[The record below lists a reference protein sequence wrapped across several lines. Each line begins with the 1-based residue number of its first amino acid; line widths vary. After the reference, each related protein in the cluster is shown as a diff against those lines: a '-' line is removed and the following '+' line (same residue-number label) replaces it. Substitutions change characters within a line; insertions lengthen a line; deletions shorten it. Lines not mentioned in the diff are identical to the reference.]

1 MRVYRILKTSFNT
14 DPLSVVGS
22 EISPG
27 RWNQKGQGLLYTASH
42 PALAL
47 VETMAHFEDLPFH
60 NLPELTLFELEV
72 DKAPVGTIHPA
83 ALPIGWNGLGML
95 TLTQPFLN
103 EWIENPDKPG
113 YSYLGVCVPSAILE
127 MSVNYL
133 FAPKHPGFSSI
144 RLIKSWPL
152 PLDHRLWRL

>member
-1 MRVYRILKTSFNT
+1 MRVYRILKTPYNT
-14 DPLSVVGS
+14 DPLTVVGS

-47 VETMAHFEDLPFH
+47 VETMAHFEDKPLH
-60 NLPELTLFELEV
+60 KLPELKLFELEV
-72 DKAPVGTIHPA
+72 DEALIGTIHPA
-83 ALPIGWNGLGML
+83 ALPRGWNGLGTL
-95 TLTQPFLN
+95 TLTQPFLD
-103 EWIENPDKPG
+103 EWIENPDNSG
-113 YSYLGVCVPSAILE
+113 FSYLGVSVPSAILE

-133 FAPKHPGFSSI
+133 FAPKHPVFSSI

-152 PLDHRLWRL
+152 LLDHRIWRL